1 MISEESRTQGRKSR
15 VVSVTWEGSQTMVR
29 PETTIDHN
37 FCSYNALAPGEA
49 PLRLD
54 SGRLVMFDR
63 SRVVEYGV
71 ASAGARQTVGGQR

>member
-15 VVSVTWEGSQTMVR
+15 VVFVTWEGSRTMMR
-29 PETTIDHN
+29 PETTIGHD
-37 FCSYNALAPGEA
+37 FCSYNALAPGET

-54 SGRLVMFDR
+54 KGRLVMFDR
-63 SRVVEYGV
+63 SRVGEYGV

>member
-1 MISEESRTQGRKSR
+1 MI
-15 VVSVTWEGSQTMVR
+15 
-29 PETTIDHN
+29 PETTIDCD
-37 FCSYNALAPGEA
+37 FCSYNALAPGET